1 MKRYSRLEVCNT
13 FTVAKEQIENRDYF
27 FFMRSKDQEE
37 YHPSKIKQF
46 TKESYRYAYRI
57 QDMASL
63 VSSNEISNFLSD
75 IAYKLRSDKSHLIN
89 KQELELLKKFLVDAD
104 KEYKN
109 SRYVPLDKALEE
121 KVQSEG

>member
-1 MKRYSRLEVCNT
+1 MKRYSRLEVRNT
-13 FTVAKEQIENRDYF
+13 FNVAKEQIENHDYF

-37 YHPSKIKQF
+37 YHPSNIQQF

-75 IAYKLRSDKSHLIN
+75 IAFKLRSDKSSMISR
-89 KQELELLKKFLVDAD
+89 QELELLKQFLADAD
-104 KEYKN
+104 NEYKK
-109 SRYVPLDKALEE
+109 SQYVALDNVMKQQT
-121 KVQSEG
+121 VDS